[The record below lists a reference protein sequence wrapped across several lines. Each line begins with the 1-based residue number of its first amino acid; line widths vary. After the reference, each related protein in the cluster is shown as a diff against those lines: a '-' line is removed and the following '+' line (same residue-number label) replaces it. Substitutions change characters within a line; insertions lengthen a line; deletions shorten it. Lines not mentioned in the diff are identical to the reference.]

1 MVQGCKLTRENGRKY
16 SKIHLIMRYNNGC
29 IDSMKKKK
37 KQQTNKSKKNKD
49 EQIHE
54 CVMFI
59 YLNTS

>member
-1 MVQGCKLTRENGRKY
+1 
-16 SKIHLIMRYNNGC
+16 MRYNNGC

>member
-1 MVQGCKLTRENGRKY
+1 
-16 SKIHLIMRYNNGC
+16 MRYNNGR
-29 IDSMKKKK
+29 IDSMKKKE

-49 EQIHE
+49 EKIHE